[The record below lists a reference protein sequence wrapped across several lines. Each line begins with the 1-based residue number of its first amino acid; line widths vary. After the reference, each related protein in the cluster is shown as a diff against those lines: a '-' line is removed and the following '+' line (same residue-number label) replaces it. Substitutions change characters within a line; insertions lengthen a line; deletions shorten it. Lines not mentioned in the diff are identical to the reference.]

1 MARAVAWPRPQ
12 LNAYERPF
20 ITGGTVSGSTATVN
34 ANTAA
39 WHAGGGAVNTF
50 GPYQWWRGTATIANA
65 TAASYGITSTERGS
79 GLTCYVSATNKY
91 GAGAFPSLPITIA

>member
-1 MARAVAWPRPQ
+1 MSKSIAWPRPQ
-12 LNAYERPF
+12 NNAYQRPT
-20 ITGGTVSGSTATVN
+20 IGGGTVSGSTATV
-34 ANTAA
+34 ATGL
-39 WHAGGGAVNTF
+39 WQAGQGAVNTF

-65 TAASYGITSTERGS
+65 TNASYGITSTERGS